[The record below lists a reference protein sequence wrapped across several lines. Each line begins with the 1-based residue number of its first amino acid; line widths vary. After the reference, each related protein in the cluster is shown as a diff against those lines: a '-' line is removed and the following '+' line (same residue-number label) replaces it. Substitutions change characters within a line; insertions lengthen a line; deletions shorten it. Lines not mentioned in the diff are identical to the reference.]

1 MKTPLNEY
9 SDKNRTT
16 AQYKHMSKLRNY
28 IKEYFNTFNNKD
40 YTIYVDGT
48 PTEWCSL
55 NSNIDTHRVVWD
67 IPSDSNERSWFWVNV
82 SDIET
87 IRLAP
92 TTMEIVKT
100 NGKEYK
106 LVAKPKT
113 KEQKAKDIILRAKN
127 ALYAHNINHALG
139 YLDELNA
146 LMDE

>member
-1 MKTPLNEY
+1 
-9 SDKNRTT
+9 
-16 AQYKHMSKLRNY
+16 MSKLLNH

-55 NSNIDTHRVVWD
+55 NSNTNRVVWD
-67 IPSDSNERSWFWVNV
+67 IASDNSDTGRSWFWVEV
-82 SDIET
+82 RDIEA
-87 IRLAP
+87 IRLTP

-106 LVAKPKT
+106 LAARLKS
-113 KEQKAKDIILRAKN
+113 KEKKAKDIILRAKN

>member
-1 MKTPLNEY
+1 
-9 SDKNRTT
+9 
-16 AQYKHMSKLRNY
+16 MSKLLNH

-55 NSNIDTHRVVWD
+55 NSNTSRVVWD
-67 IPSDSNERSWFWVNV
+67 IASDNSDTGRSWFWVEV
-82 SDIET
+82 RDIEA
-87 IRLAP
+87 IRLTP

-106 LVAKPKT
+106 LAARLKS
-113 KEQKAKDIILRAKN
+113 KEKKAKDIILRAKN
-127 ALYAHNINHALG
+127 ALYAHLINDAMD
-139 YLDELNA
+139 YLNELEA

>member
-1 MKTPLNEY
+1 
-9 SDKNRTT
+9 
-16 AQYKHMSKLRNY
+16 MSKLLNH

-55 NSNIDTHRVVWD
+55 NSNTSRVVWD
-67 IPSDSNERSWFWVNV
+67 IASDNSDTGRSWFWVEV
-82 SDIET
+82 RDIEA
-87 IRLAP
+87 IRLTP

-106 LVAKPKT
+106 LAARLKS
-113 KEQKAKDIILRAKN
+113 KEKKAKDIILRAKN

>member
-1 MKTPLNEY
+1 
-9 SDKNRTT
+9 
-16 AQYKHMSKLRNY
+16 MSKLLNH

-48 PTEWCSL
+48 PTEWCNL
-55 NSNIDTHRVVWD
+55 NSNTNRVVWD
-67 IPSDSNERSWFWVNV
+67 IASDNSDTGRSWFWVEV
-82 SDIET
+82 RDIEA
-87 IRLAP
+87 IRLTP

-106 LVAKPKT
+106 LAARLKS
-113 KEQKAKDIILRAKN
+113 KEKKAKDIILRAKN

>member
-1 MKTPLNEY
+1 
-9 SDKNRTT
+9 
-16 AQYKHMSKLRNY
+16 MSKLLNH

-48 PTEWCSL
+48 PTEWCNL
-55 NSNIDTHRVVWD
+55 NSNTNRVVWN
-67 IPSDSNERSWFWVNV
+67 IPSNSNEREWYFVNV
-82 SDIET
+82 SDIEA
-87 IRLAP
+87 IRLTP

-106 LVAKPKT
+106 LAARLKS
-113 KEQKAKDIILRAKN
+113 KEKKAKDIILRAKN

>member
-1 MKTPLNEY
+1 
-9 SDKNRTT
+9 
-16 AQYKHMSKLRNY
+16 MSKLLNH

-55 NSNIDTHRVVWD
+55 NSNTHRVVWD
-67 IPSDSNERSWFWVNV
+67 IPSDSNELSWYWVNV
-82 SDIET
+82 SDIEA
-87 IRLAP
+87 IRLTP

-106 LVAKPKT
+106 LVAKLKS
-113 KEQKAKDIILRAKN
+113 KEKKAKDIILKAKN

-139 YLDELNA
+139 YLNELNT